1 MLGKFMNYPIWIHKD
16 RKSLYGVSV
25 PDLPGCFSSGSTFD
39 EAVAMAREAIELHL
53 EGMIEDG
60 EAIPDASE
68 MESLWRD
75 KNFAGGAWASVSI
88 DPSKLPLKAER
99 VNITMPRR
107 ILDAVDRF
115 AAQHDETRS
124 GLLLKA
130 VTQHIAMSRPPNRH
144 RTAKR

>member
-1 MLGKFMNYPIWIHKD
+1 MMNYPIWIHKD
-16 RKSLYGVSV
+16 PNSLYGVTV
-25 PDLPGCFSSGSTFD
+25 PDLPGCFSSGHTFD
-39 EAVAMAREAIELHL
+39 EAIAMAREAIELHL

-68 MESLWRD
+68 IEALWRD
-75 KNFAGGAWASVSI
+75 KNFSGGAWASVNI

-99 VNITMPRR
+99 VNITMPKR

-130 VTQHIAMSRPPNRH
+130 VTQHMAMSGP
-144 RTAKR
+144 AKGSRSVRR

>member
-1 MLGKFMNYPIWIHKD
+1 MNYPIWIHKD
-16 RKSLYGVSV
+16 PKSLYGVTV

-39 EAVAMAREAIELHL
+39 EAVIMAREAIELHL

-68 MESLWRD
+68 IEPLWRD
-75 KNFAGGAWASVSI
+75 QNFAGGAWASVSI
-88 DPSKLPLKAER
+88 DPSKLPLRAER

-115 AAQHDETRS
+115 AAEHDETRS
-124 GLLLKA
+124 GLLVKA
-130 VTQHIAMSRPPNRH
+130 VTQHMAMSRPPK
-144 RTAKR
+144 RTRAAGGRERK

>member
-1 MLGKFMNYPIWIHKD
+1 MNYPIWIHKD
-16 RKSLYGVSV
+16 PKSLYGVTV

-39 EAVAMAREAIELHL
+39 QAIAMAREAIELHL

-60 EAIPDASE
+60 EAIPQGSE
-68 MESLWRD
+68 IETLWRD
-75 KNFAGGAWASVSI
+75 GRFSGGAWASVAI

-99 VNITMPRR
+99 VNITMPKR

-115 AAQHDETRS
+115 AAEHDDTRS

-130 VTQHIAMSRPPNRH
+130 ITQHMAMFKASKQR
-144 RTAKR
+144 KRA

>member
-1 MLGKFMNYPIWIHKD
+1 MNYPIWIHKD
-16 RKSLYGVSV
+16 PKSLYGVTV

-53 EGMIEDG
+53 EGRIEDG
-60 EAIPDASE
+60 EAIPDGSE
-68 MESLWRD
+68 IEALWRD
-75 KNFAGGAWASVSI
+75 KRFAGGAWASVSI

-99 VNITMPRR
+99 VNITMPKR

-115 AAQHDETRS
+115 AAEHDETRS

-130 VTQHIAMSRPPNRH
+130 VTQHMAMSKESKQRR
-144 RTAKR
+144 RA

>member
-1 MLGKFMNYPIWIHKD
+1 MNYPIWIHKD
-16 RKSLYGVSV
+16 PKSLYGVTV

-39 EAVAMAREAIELHL
+39 QAIAMAREAIELHL
-53 EGMIEDG
+53 EGMIQDG
-60 EAIPDASE
+60 EAIPQGSE
-68 MESLWRD
+68 IETLWRD
-75 KNFAGGAWASVSI
+75 RRFSGGAWASVTI

-115 AAQHDETRS
+115 AAAHDDTRS

-130 VTQHIAMSRPPNRH
+130 ITQHMAMSKQSKEPKQRKH
-144 RTAKR
+144 A